1 MQQAEG
7 IKAPVEQG
15 QGVIRRAVDE
25 LFGQLHF
32 VVVIAS
38 EGTADQQ
45 MAGQLHLAHH
55 PHLGKSGVAML
66 VAGRAIAFP
75 VLRGIRRTPDY
86 PIDAEQAQARPSG
99 MVGGCVP
106 TLLGQGKDLAD
117 SLAAQTLAPLDDG
130 AGRYQRSLAGEHDVH
145 ATDYIPGRH
154 ATKQC
159 QTDNAPEHGLQRQA
173 PLAHGGHSRGLE
185 RCPDQL
191 RIQ

>member
-1 MQQAEG
+1 
-7 IKAPVEQG
+7 
-15 QGVIRRAVDE
+15 
-25 LFGQLHF
+25 
-32 VVVIAS
+32 
-38 EGTADQQ
+38 
-45 MAGQLHLAHH
+45 
-55 PHLGKSGVAML
+55 L

-130 AGRYQRSLAGEHDVH
+130 AGRYQRSLAGEYDVH
-145 ATDYIPGRH
+145 ATDHTPRRH
-154 ATKQC
+154 TPTQR
-159 QTDNAPEHGLQRQA
+159 QTDTAPAHGLERQA
-173 PLAHGGHSRGLE
+173 PLAHGGRSRGLE

-191 RIQ
+191 RTQ